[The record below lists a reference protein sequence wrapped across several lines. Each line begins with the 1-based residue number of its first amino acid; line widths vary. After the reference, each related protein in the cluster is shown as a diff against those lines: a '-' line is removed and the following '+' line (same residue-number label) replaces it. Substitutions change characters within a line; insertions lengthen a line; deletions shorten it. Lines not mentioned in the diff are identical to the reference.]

1 MQCIHYVHQEIGRT
15 LRRALSATV
24 VLAAVTLTTLI
35 APNAANSASLR
46 LTPDEARVWVILVN
60 DSDREIRVQA
70 FTRQG
75 MAREE
80 RFTLAPGQSYPIW
93 GSSNG
98 KHDLAANASW
108 CEGSTQFDP
117 NCDSKRYAYMKWN
130 NPFIG
135 WPWMEVKA
143 RLADK
148 SDWIRYSVGDKHTF
162 LPHGKTGGVKVAT
175 ERLDDKASGTNR
187 FRVEFR
193 TVPQ

>member
-1 MQCIHYVHQEIGRT
+1 

-24 VLAAVTLTTLI
+24 ILTAVTLTTLI
-35 APNAANSASLR
+35 APNAANSASPR

-98 KHDLAANASW
+98 KHDLVANASW

-117 NCDSKRYAYMKWN
+117 NCDSKRYAYMKLN

-135 WPWMEVKA
+135 WPWMQVKSGVTA
-143 RLADK
+143 EAD
-148 SDWIRYSVGDKHTF
+148 WLRYSVGDKHTF
-162 LPHGKTGGVKVAT
+162 LPHGKTGKVKIAT

-193 TVPQ
+193 TIPQ